1 METLEQCVLAK
12 NQKTKKILDKCMLQF
27 VTICYNCI
35 MQHLQFSL
43 SCPFFFFPSKPGAF
57 LEPFFTLYS
66 EWKNQCSDAIK
77 ISEHFHEAKSQCS
90 LKMVYEYFLWT

>member
-1 METLEQCVLAK
+1 MY
-12 NQKTKKILDKCMLQF
+12 
-27 VTICYNCI
+27 VTICNNL
-35 MQHLQFSL
+35 LQLYHAAFTIQFEL
-43 SCPFFFFPSKPGAF
+43 PFFFFFPSKPGAF